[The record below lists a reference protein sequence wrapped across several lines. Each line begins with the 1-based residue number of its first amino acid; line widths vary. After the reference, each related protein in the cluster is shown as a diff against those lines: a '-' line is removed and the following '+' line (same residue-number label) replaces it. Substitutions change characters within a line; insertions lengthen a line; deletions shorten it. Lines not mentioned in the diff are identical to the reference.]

1 VSILPSFEKSK
12 MKNHIAFYHILRYY
26 SIYTEY
32 FTIIVRNGLMS
43 SEYGSDFVTISDDD
57 GNDFVLEHLDTIEID
72 DTFYMSFLPTDMDED
87 DEDYGIV
94 ILQVVEEDG
103 EEVLTSIDD
112 DELLEDIYGRFM
124 ERLMDEDD
132 EDGEDSENGD

>member
-1 VSILPSFEKSK
+1 
-12 MKNHIAFYHILRYY
+12 
-26 SIYTEY
+26 
-32 FTIIVRNGLMS
+32 MS